1 MWGNVDKALQ
11 SFVIGTD
18 GEGSG
23 RGYTCARDKQGC
35 LVIDLPRENHQL
47 FVFRQFP
54 TVLFGFIK
62 PPNIVVILEENPL
75 HKWKLFTFGFRAH

>member
-1 MWGNVDKALQ
+1 MWGGDVDKALQ

-23 RGYTCARDKQGC
+23 RRGYTCARDKQGC

-62 PPNIVVILEENPL
+62 PPNIVVILKENPL
-75 HKWKLFTFGFRAH
+75 RK